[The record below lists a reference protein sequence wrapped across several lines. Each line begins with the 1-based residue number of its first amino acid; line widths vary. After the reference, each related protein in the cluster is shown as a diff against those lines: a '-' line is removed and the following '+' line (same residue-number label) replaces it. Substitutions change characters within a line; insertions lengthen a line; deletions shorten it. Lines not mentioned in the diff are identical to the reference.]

1 MPFHVERKVLVA
13 LLRRVPHPR
22 RVFFEE
28 KFLRLRRAG
37 MMPASGNTENARSPL
52 NNKRIQESA

>member
-1 MPFHVERKVLVA
+1 
-13 LLRRVPHPR
+13 VPHPR